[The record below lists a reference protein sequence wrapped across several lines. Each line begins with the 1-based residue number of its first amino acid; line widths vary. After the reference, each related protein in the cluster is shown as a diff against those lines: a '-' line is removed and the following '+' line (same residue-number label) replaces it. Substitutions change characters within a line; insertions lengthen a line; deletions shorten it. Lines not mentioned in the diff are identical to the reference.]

1 MSTVNAQF
9 DWTTSGLAQDRFV
22 VVNQLAAASH
32 AARPG
37 TAPPPVPVRRYDP
50 AVARG
55 FAALEEPRELGLTRS
70 RNRAIALASEE
81 ICLFGDDDQ
90 RYAPDACERVE
101 EAFAQFPDADIVT
114 FAERT
119 PEGALRKRYPSR
131 PRPHSLFSA
140 GRVRTPEI
148 AFRLSRVR
156 KAGLRFDADFGLN
169 SKFSH
174 GEEMIFLADALR
186 RNLKVW
192 FVPRVISFH
201 PDDTSVKWGGVDPS
215 IMQSKGAMM
224 GRVFGRAAP
233 LAMLAFAARKTVQAK
248 IGGVEAAPFRVRVK
262 EMWRGWSD
270 YRRSR
275 AGHANGPAGRAPG

>member
-9 DWTTSGLAQDRFV
+9 DWATSGLAQDRFV
-22 VVNQLAAASH
+22 VVNQLAAAFRTM
-32 AARPG
+32 RPG
-37 TAPPPVPVRRYDP
+37 GTSLPVSIRRYAP

-55 FAALEEPRELGLTRS
+55 FATLEEPRELGLARS

-101 EAFAQFPDADIVT
+101 EAFAQFPDADILT

-156 KAGLRFDADFGLN
+156 KAGLRFDTDFGLN
-169 SKFSH
+169 GKYSH
-174 GEEMIFLADALR
+174 GEEMVFLADALR

-192 FVPRVISFH
+192 FVPRAISFH
-201 PDDTSVKWGGVDPS
+201 PDTTTGARGGVDRS

-233 LAMLAFAARKTVQAK
+233 LAMLAFAARKTVQAR
-248 IGGVEAAPFRVRVK
+248 IARAEAAPFQVRVN

-275 AGHANGPAGRAPG
+275 AGHANGPAGRASG

>member
-1 MSTVNAQF
+1 MSTVNARF

-22 VVNQLAAASH
+22 VVNQLAETSR
-32 AARPG
+32 AARPDA
-37 TAPPPVPVRRYDP
+37 TPPPVADRRYDP

-55 FAALEEPRELGLTRS
+55 FAALEEPRELGLARS

-101 EAFAQFPDADIVT
+101 EAFAQFPDADILT

-156 KAGLRFDADFGLN
+156 KAGLRFDADFGLGARWT
-169 SKFSH
+169 S
-174 GEEMIFLADALR
+174 GEELIFLADALR

-201 PDDTSVKWGGVDPS
+201 PDTTTGARGGVDRRV
-215 IMQSKGAMM
+215 MQSRGAMM

-233 LAMLAFAARKTVQAK
+233 LAMLAFAVRKTVQAK
-248 IGGVEAAPFRVRVK
+248 IARVEEAPFRVRVN

-270 YRRSR
+270 YRRSQ
-275 AGHANGPAGRAPG
+275 APPDQR